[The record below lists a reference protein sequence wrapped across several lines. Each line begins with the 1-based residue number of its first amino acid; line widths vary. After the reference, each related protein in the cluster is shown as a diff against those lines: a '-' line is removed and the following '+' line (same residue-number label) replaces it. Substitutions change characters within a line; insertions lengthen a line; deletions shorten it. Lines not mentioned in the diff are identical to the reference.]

1 MRRFLAFYYLQTA
14 LVAKL
19 SAPVNPSVID
29 IAENRA
35 ILDNTAL
42 KIMWNKS
49 NHNFSK
55 LLVVVKL
62 LNIVVGEEVKEA
74 FSADKIP
81 SIRLV
86 LKEVLGKMKRKL
98 PSVQTGLKTNNIIT
112 LAQLHSHLDV
122 VIDRWTSGC
131 GDNWNKSWFLKPLN
145 MLFHLRLSRR
155 FSSIMHLNES
165 VVMLYDLL

>member
-1 MRRFLAFYYLQTA
+1 
-14 LVAKL
+14 
-19 SAPVNPSVID
+19 
-29 IAENRA
+29 
-35 ILDNTAL
+35 
-42 KIMWNKS
+42 
-49 NHNFSK
+49 
-55 LLVVVKL
+55 
-62 LNIVVGEEVKEA
+62 VKEA

-131 GDNWNKSWFLKPLN
+131 GDN
-145 MLFHLRLSRR
+145 
-155 FSSIMHLNES
+155 
-165 VVMLYDLL
+165 